1 MREYEASLFW
11 LRGCAGSG
19 EEEEQC
25 AVCRMEFEPGEDLRR
40 LPCSHM
46 YHPACIGQWLHINKV
61 LVLLAAGPCS
71 AAAGLLVHVSRA
83 HASQATCGGLG
94 SPWEGKSVL

>member
-1 MREYEASLFW
+1 MRVRAEA
-11 LRGCAGSG
+11 G

-25 AVCRMEFEPGEDLRR
+25 AVCRMEFEPGEDLRL

-61 LVLLAAGPCS
+61 RRCS
-71 AAAGLLVHVSRA
+71 LMPPLR
-83 HASQATCGGLG
+83 
-94 SPWEGKSVL
+94 